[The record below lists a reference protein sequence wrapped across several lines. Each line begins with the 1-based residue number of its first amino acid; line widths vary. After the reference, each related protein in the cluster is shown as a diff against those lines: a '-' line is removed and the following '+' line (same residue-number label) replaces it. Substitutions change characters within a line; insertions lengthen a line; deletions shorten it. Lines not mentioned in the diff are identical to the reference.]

1 MMSPP
6 PFPLGSQY
14 RRDGDRHDEIS
25 SAPSNPFIYED
36 DDSQQDQDA
45 FSQTQRDVPKSQMSG
60 SEEEVSGTQLDP
72 RRKYWAVFTPCS
84 PSLPTLKLYWPTP
97 GYPSDPQ
104 DIQGMAPLGSNGEV
118 RIGRGPYPRMNDI
131 VLVQKRISNRHCR
144 IYRMDQKPGDWRGGG
159 AEPVVYIEDLNSS
172 NGTWVNGKRITKQ
185 ILQHGDEISLG
196 SPVKT
201 DDHDARYIFRSVG
214 REGERLDSAGAVFE
228 AYQFRE
234 TLGTG
239 TFAEVK
245 KAIEVET
252 GVVRAIKCITK
263 HKFANNPKTMQ
274 LFQREVSIL
283 ESLDH
288 ENICR
293 LIEVWDD
300 PQQLYLVLEFIDG
313 GDLLDYIMKR
323 ANNPG
328 PGLSENETIDL
339 TKQICSGMAYTHA
352 RGVAHRDLK
361 PENILLTSDVPPV
374 VKIADY
380 GLAKMVEEGTALRT
394 MVGTPQY
401 LAPEIVM
408 QTRAQPG
415 YENVVDSWSVGV
427 IVYSMMTN
435 TMPFDENPEESLQV
449 RLVSEI
455 ADGLQTDETSM
466 LIRQMRVQRRF
477 TEDFDRGL
485 LEELG
490 ISSTAIDF
498 IDKLLAKDPATRMT
512 LTEALQHPWLNEGLV
527 PDSQPLPASFNFDR
541 RASRSATNTAG
552 PSTSATEDASE
563 DFSYPMT
570 KLHIETPGLDR
581 TLPTVGSDSFCSE
594 TNDRLASHSSSFW
607 GNQPRL
613 SEIQLGSNEESLS
626 SAVSD
631 SNPNSQEPSRLA
643 LFGAG
648 QPRAQLQLPRAL
660 VLQQS
665 PPSPPLT
672 DSAMDD
678 IASLPGFIEETPGSL
693 PDFIEETPCN
703 VLDSN
708 NGNFKQT
715 DVTPETDLP
724 TPQLQAINREITVFM
739 TPLTASSTGL
749 ILKRKRSD
757 ASMISNESSDLSPV
771 PESQT
776 NRFADSRAANATLRI
791 SSAETTP
798 KGTKRRATTA
808 IPSPV
813 PTRSSAR
820 IRATQ
825 NSSSGPNSPRT
836 PTANPRAKQI

>member
-6 PFPLGSQY
+6 PFPLGSQS
-14 RRDGDRHDEIS
+14 RREDDRHEEINS
-25 SAPSNPFIYED
+25 VPSNPFVYDD
-36 DDSQQDQDA
+36 DDSQDV
-45 FSQTQRDVPKSQMSG
+45 FSQTQRDVPRSQMSG
-60 SEEEVSGTQLDP
+60 SQEEASGTQLDP

-84 PSLPTLKLYWPTP
+84 PSLPTLKLHWPTP
-97 GYPSDPQ
+97 GFPSDQ
-104 DIQGMAPLGSNGEV
+104 RDIQGTAPLGSNGEV

-214 REGERLDSAGAVFE
+214 KEGERLDSAGAVFE

-252 GVVRAIKCITK
+252 GIVRAIKCITK

-288 ENICR
+288 KNICR

-328 PGLSENETIDL
+328 PGLSESETIEL
-339 TKQICSGMAYTHA
+339 TRMICAGMA
-352 RGVAHRDLK
+352 
-361 PENILLTSDVPPV
+361 NILLTSDVPPI

-435 TMPFDENPEESLQV
+435 
-449 RLVSEI
+449 
-455 ADGLQTDETSM
+455 
-466 LIRQMRVQRRF
+466 
-477 TEDFDRGL
+477 
-485 LEELG
+485 
-490 ISSTAIDF
+490 
-498 IDKLLAKDPATRMT
+498 
-512 LTEALQHPWLNEGLV
+512 ALQHPWLNEGLV
-527 PDSQPLPASFNFDR
+527 PDSQPLPSSFSSDR
-541 RASRSATNTAG
+541 RTSRSATNTAG

-594 TNDRLASHSSSFW
+594 TNDGLVGHSSSFW

-613 SEIQLGSNEESLS
+613 SEIQLGSNAESLP
-626 SAVSD
+626 SAVSE
-631 SNPNSQEPSRLA
+631 SNPNSQETSRRA
-643 LFGAG
+643 LFGPG
-648 QPRAQLQLPRAL
+648 QPRAQLQSPQSL

-678 IASLPGFIEETPGSL
+678 ILSFPAFIEETPGSL
-693 PDFIEETPCN
+693 PEFIEETPTN
-703 VLDSN
+703 LSDLLRQSL
-708 NGNFKQT
+708 KQSEGI
-715 DVTPETDLP
+715 PERVLP
-724 TPQLQAINREITVFM
+724 TPQLRETTVFM
-739 TPLTASSTGL
+739 TPLTASSTGS

-757 ASMISNESSDLSPV
+757 ASMASNESSDLSPV

-776 NRFADSRAANATLRI
+776 NRFAESRAANATLRI

-798 KGTKRRATTA
+798 KGTKRRTTSA
-808 IPSPV
+808 KPSPV

-825 NSSSGPNSPRT
+825 NGSPGPNSPRT
-836 PTANPRAKQI
+836 PKATPKAKKI